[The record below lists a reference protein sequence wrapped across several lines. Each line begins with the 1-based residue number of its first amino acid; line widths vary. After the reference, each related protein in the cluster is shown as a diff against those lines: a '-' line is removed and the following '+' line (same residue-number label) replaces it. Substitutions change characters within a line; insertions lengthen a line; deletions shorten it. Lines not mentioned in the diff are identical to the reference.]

1 MRRSAVWSAAFLIVF
16 LAVFKGS
23 VSQTPRPTNN
33 AGENVLVKGENPTAA
48 PEPYRLGFSTIT
60 VSDSRALLSYLSS
73 DLLEGRQT
81 GSRGYRLAAEY
92 AASLFAMWGL
102 EPAGDPGRGGGR
114 SYLQEVVMK
123 EYIGLGCSA
132 AWSINRGEFAGGRTF
147 HEHVDLENYYRNR
160 IPEIISG
167 PVVFAGY
174 GLNERSIAYDDF
186 AGIELKGKIVMILD
200 DVPGRGTPASPF
212 TKGEDGEKP
221 RAAIWFD
228 GLKKANAAAAKGA
241 RAVLVARSSLS
252 AGDVYAEMGPVAQ
265 DDERPII
272 TEPDRLVTL
281 PGATR
286 EGGAIFISRE
296 MADVILSSSGQ
307 TIESL
312 KAKIESRWKPASF
325 EIPGGTLTIRT
336 TAESEGLL
344 RCHNVVGLI
353 PGSEPQLK
361 NELVIVGAHLDHL
374 GKRGDYIFNGADDNG
389 SGATGVLEMAHA
401 VTALPNKPKRSILF
415 CLWTAEELSMLGSAS
430 YLKHPTFP
438 QARTVAYLNLDM
450 IGRSPDEA
458 SLKARLSRLKIP
470 VGDQNTI
477 AADNFAAVA
486 FPAGQG
492 FGEILNRSDLAVGL
506 DLWPQAEA
514 TVKNSG
520 VVSDYLPFAEARV
533 PYLYWAGM
541 THKDYHQTSDSFDK
555 INLELMT
562 KIIRLAY
569 LVALSMADQ

>member
-1 MRRSAVWSAAFLIVF
+1 
-16 LAVFKGS
+16 
-23 VSQTPRPTNN
+23 
-33 AGENVLVKGENPTAA
+33 
-48 PEPYRLGFSTIT
+48 
-60 VSDSRALLSYLSS
+60 
-73 DLLEGRQT
+73 
-81 GSRGYRLAAEY
+81 
-92 AASLFAMWGL
+92 
-102 EPAGDPGRGGGR
+102 
-114 SYLQEVVMK
+114 
-123 EYIGLGCSA
+123 
-132 AWSINRGEFAGGRTF
+132 
-147 HEHVDLENYYRNR
+147 
-160 IPEIISG
+160 
-167 PVVFAGY
+167 
-174 GLNERSIAYDDF
+174 
-186 AGIELKGKIVMILD
+186 
-200 DVPGRGTPASPF
+200 
-212 TKGEDGEKP
+212 
-221 RAAIWFD
+221 
-228 GLKKANAAAAKGA
+228 
-241 RAVLVARSSLS
+241 
-252 AGDVYAEMGPVAQ
+252 MGPVAQ